1 MQLRNFNPNLGYKLI
16 YHQDMVVIVTFHRLY
31 LQSFVT
37 FNIGQGYSHKVCSKD
52 FT

>member
-16 YHQDMVVIVTFHRLY
+16 YHKVIVTFVRLY
-31 LQSFVT
+31 SRSFVT
-37 FNIGQGYSHKVCSKD
+37 FNIGQGYTHKICSKD